1 MSVRV
6 RARMQEPKEE
16 QGGVHL
22 ESASKAV
29 PDVQYETSVK

>member
-22 ESASKAV
+22 GSASKAV
-29 PDVQYETSVK
+29 TDVQYEPLVK